1 MKWGLDINLSIKS
14 KKLHWENIWG
24 DLWRME
30 SVLLVGNR
38 NQSNILDVKYIL
50 NRNTLMGGYSMYL
63 KKY

>member
-1 MKWGLDINLSIKS
+1 
-14 KKLHWENIWG
+14 
-24 DLWRME
+24 ME

-63 KKY
+63 KKYQYL